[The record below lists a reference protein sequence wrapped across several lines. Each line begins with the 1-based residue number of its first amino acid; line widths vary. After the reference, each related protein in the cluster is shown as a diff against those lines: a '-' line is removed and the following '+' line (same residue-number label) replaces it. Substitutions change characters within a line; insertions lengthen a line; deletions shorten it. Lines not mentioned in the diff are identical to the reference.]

1 MLGKG
6 GFPTTVEQLN
16 RKSVNSQNR
25 LNLMNNSATTNS
37 VEFCLFSEEFVRN
50 LIASLYL
57 HLHLDFI
64 CTDLRM
70 LVKGKFPGVVE
81 QLNVK
86 STNSKKFLN

>member
-1 MLGKG
+1 MNDSAKG
-6 GFPTTVEQLN
+6 QYFV
-16 RKSVNSQNR
+16 
-25 LNLMNNSATTNS
+25 
-37 VEFCLFSEEFVRN
+37 VEFCLFNEESVRN

-64 CTDLRM
+64 GTDFCM
-70 LVKGKFPGVVE
+70 LVKGKFSGVVE

>member
-1 MLGKG
+1 
-6 GFPTTVEQLN
+6 
-16 RKSVNSQNR
+16 
-25 LNLMNNSATTNS
+25 MNNTATGQYF
-37 VEFCLFSEEFVRN
+37 VIEFCLFSEESVTN

-57 HLHLDFI
+57 HFHLDFI
-64 CTDLRM
+64 CADFCM

>member
-1 MLGKG
+1 M
-6 GFPTTVEQLN
+6 
-16 RKSVNSQNR
+16 S
-25 LNLMNNSATTNS
+25 NSATGQYFV
-37 VEFCLFSEEFVRN
+37 VEFCLFNEESVRN

-64 CTDLRM
+64 CTDFCK
-70 LVKGKFPGVVE
+70 LVKGKFSGVVE